1 MNCFEITFDN
11 EEVAKENVR
20 YDTIYLYADQD
31 GENNDYYYLPK
42 NPVGTIKMNVSVIY
56 CLTIF

>member
-31 GENNDYYYLPK
+31 GENN
-42 NPVGTIKMNVSVIY
+42 TIENALLY
-56 CLTIF
+56 F